1 MSVPLRKNANSATG
15 STCEGGA
22 VPLRT
27 DHPQHLGISYY
38 RVVTEG
44 KLLPGMPLASSI
56 QDGYALLKRLKLR
69 LIEAVVHTSGI
80 QELLVGASFYD
91 LSLF

>member
-1 MSVPLRKNANSATG
+1 MNAGSATG

-27 DHPQHLGISYY
+27 EQPQQLEISYY

-44 KLLPGMPLASSI
+44 KPLPEMPLASSI
-56 QDGYALLKRLKLR
+56 EDSYALLKRLKLR
-69 LIEAVVHTSGI
+69 LIESVVHTSGI
-80 QELLVGASFYD
+80 QELLMGTAFYD

>member
-1 MSVPLRKNANSATG
+1 MNAGSATG

-27 DHPQHLGISYY
+27 EHPQQLGISYY

-44 KLLPGMPLASSI
+44 KPLPGMPLASSI
-56 QDGYALLKRLKLR
+56 EDGYALLKRLKLR
-69 LIEAVVHTSGI
+69 MIESAVHTPGI
-80 QELLVGASFYD
+80 QKLLMGTAFYD
-91 LSLF
+91 LPLF